1 MGTSIGTTIA
11 NAASMGPRYAQ
22 RLLGGVS
29 SERFAR
35 FAAPG
40 GETVQANH
48 PAFVLGHL
56 CLYPVKVVSLLGGDT
71 SRVAPPASFEA
82 AFSKE
87 ATCQDDASGEHYPS
101 QAEVV
106 DFFMASYAAAIEAV
120 RNATDE
126 TLQAPNPVDTPLKD
140 VLPTL
145 GSMLAFYLTS
155 HVMMHLGQLSTWRRM
170 EKLPPA

>member
-1 MGTSIGTTIA
+1 MGTLGPTIA

-22 RLLGGVS
+22 RLLTGITA
-29 SERFAR
+29 ERFAR
-35 FAAPG
+35 CAAPG
-40 GETVQANH
+40 GEMIMANH
-48 PAFVLGHL
+48 PAFVIGHL
-56 CLYPVKVVSLLGGDT
+56 CLYPTKVVSLLGGDT
-71 SRVAPPASFEA
+71 AAVTPPAAFDT

-87 ATCQDDASGEHYPS
+87 ASCQDDPDGSHYPS
-101 QAEVV
+101 QQEVV
-106 DFFMASYAAAIEAV
+106 DFFTASYAAAIEAV
-120 RNATDE
+120 RNASDE
-126 TLQAPNPVDTPLKD
+126 TLAAPNPVDTPLKD

>member
-1 MGTSIGTTIA
+1 MGTLGPTIA

-22 RLLGGVS
+22 RLLAGIS

-35 FAAPG
+35 CAAPG
-40 GETVQANH
+40 GEMIQANH
-48 PAFVLGHL
+48 PAFVIGHL
-56 CLYPVKVVSLLGGDT
+56 CLYPAKVVSLLGGDT
-71 SRVAPPASFEA
+71 SLVTPPATFDK

-87 ATCQDDASGEHYPS
+87 ASCQDDAEGTLYPS

-106 DFFMASYAAAIEAV
+106 DFFMSSYAAAIDAV
-120 RNATDE
+120 RQASDE
-126 TLQAPNPVDTPLKD
+126 TLSAPNPVDTPLKE